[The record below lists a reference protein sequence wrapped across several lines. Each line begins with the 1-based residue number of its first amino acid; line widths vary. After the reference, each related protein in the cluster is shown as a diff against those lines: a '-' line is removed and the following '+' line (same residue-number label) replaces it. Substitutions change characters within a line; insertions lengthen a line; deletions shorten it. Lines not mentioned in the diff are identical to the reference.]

1 MPTITE
7 NDIEPCAVRLER
19 VGSEDTLAGPLVFG
33 EMSQVSPELY
43 LPALADA
50 ISNVVAIVEG
60 A

>member
-1 MPTITE
+1 MFRASGRLCATSSGKTAPMPTITE
-7 NDIEPCAVRLER
+7 NEIEPRE
-19 VGSEDTLAGPLVFG
+19 T
-33 EMSQVSPELY
+33 Y